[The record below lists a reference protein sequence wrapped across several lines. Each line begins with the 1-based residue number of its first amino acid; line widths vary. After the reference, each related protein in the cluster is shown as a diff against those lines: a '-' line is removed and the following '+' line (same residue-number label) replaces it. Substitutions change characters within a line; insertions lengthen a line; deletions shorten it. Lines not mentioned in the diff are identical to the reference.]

1 MRRADGLSKYSVLL
15 CVVLAAQAGHVA
27 AMTDVEAMELG
38 YKVAAVKV
46 AIQEPDAPGA
56 MHAITSLGHDQRYYV
71 MVRGWLT
78 YQLQGD
84 RSLFEASPDQ
94 TEVRARVDFL
104 QRAIR
109 AIDLE

>member
-1 MRRADGLSKYSVLL
+1 MSKYGVLL
-15 CVVLAAQAGHVA
+15 CVLLAGHAGRVA

-46 AIQEPDAPGA
+46 AIQDPAAPGA

-84 RSLFEASPDQ
+84 RSLLEASPDQ